1 MVRNVKFS
9 VVIPTRNREVPLK
22 NLLRKILT
30 QTVLPNEVIIVD
42 SSDNIHA
49 SYSEINKMI
58 RYFHTNEKSAAGQRN
73 LGMANVEKDTEV
85 LFFLDDDTNPD
96 TEYFEKMLNTLM
108 SNNAIGVSGLAMNP
122 KKTRRVKPNGI
133 RGFIKRITFLDSKT
147 DGKLLISGVAIPVRD
162 KESVI
167 METDWLIGCSCWNF
181 QKIKWLKFEQDF
193 AGYSLGEDVIF
204 SIQAKKFGKLLVNT
218 DIQIDHFELPH
229 VETNIVQFNSM
240 WVYNRFRIRKYLDR
254 RSTFYFAFF
263 FSTFARTIYTLMSL
277 PKKPYTGAKQI
288 LGITLGLVQ
297 IVKDSFKT

>member
-73 LGMANVEKDTEV
+73 LGMANVEKDTKV

-122 KKTRRVKPNGI
+122 KKTRRVKPSGI

-181 QKIKWLKFEQDF
+181 QKIKWLKFEEDF

>member
-22 NLLRKILT
+22 NLLRKILS
-30 QTVLPNEVIIVD
+30 QTVLPYEVIVVD

-49 SYSEINKMI
+49 SYSEINKTI
-58 RYFHTNEKSAAGQRN
+58 RYFYTNEKSAAGQRN
-73 LGMANVEKDTEV
+73 LGMANVEKDTAV

-108 SNNAIGVSGLAMNP
+108 SYNAIGVSGLAMNP
-122 KKTRRVKPNGI
+122 KKTRRVKPSGI

-181 QKIKWLKFEQDF
+181 QKIKWLKFEEDF

-218 DIQIDHFELPH
+218 DIQIDHLNYH
-229 VETNIVQFNSM
+229 M
-240 WVYNRFRIRKYLDR
+240 
-254 RSTFYFAFF
+254 
-263 FSTFARTIYTLMSL
+263 
-277 PKKPYTGAKQI
+277 
-288 LGITLGLVQ
+288 
-297 IVKDSFKT
+297 

>member
-22 NLLRKILT
+22 NLLRKILS
-30 QTVLPNEVIIVD
+30 QTVLPYEVIVVD

-49 SYSEINKMI
+49 SYSEINKTI
-58 RYFHTNEKSAAGQRN
+58 RYFYTNEKSAAGQRN
-73 LGMANVEKDTEV
+73 LGMANVEKDTAV

-108 SNNAIGVSGLAMNP
+108 SYNAIGVSGLAMNP
-122 KKTRRVKPNGI
+122 KKTRRVKPSGI

-181 QKIKWLKFEQDF
+181 QKIKWLKFEEDF

-277 PKKPYTGAKQI
+277 PKKPYAGAKQI
-288 LGITLGLVQ
+288 IGITLGLVQ
-297 IVKDSFKT
+297 IVRDSFKT